1 MSLVVILQ
9 KSYFSLLVVP
19 IVTFRADVMFINI
32 TKSKSRYYNGPV
44 QKGPTISIIKKASRY
59 YNGPVLQMPITL
71 NTYYYNNLLI
81 QSAKE

>member
-44 QKGPTISIIKKASRY
+44 QKGPTISIITKHPDTTMARY
-59 YNGPVLQMPITL
+59 YKC
-71 NTYYYNNLLI
+71 LLL
-81 QSAKE
+81 

>member
-44 QKGPTISIIKKASRY
+44 QKGPTISIIPLLQWPGITNDY
-59 YNGPVLQMPITL
+59 YFKYLLLQ
-71 NTYYYNNLLI
+71 
-81 QSAKE
+81 

>member
-19 IVTFRADVMFINI
+19 MVTYRADVMFINI
-32 TKSKSRYYNGPV
+32 TKSRYYNGPV
-44 QKGPTISIIKKASRY
+44 QKGPTISIIKKASSY
-59 YNGPVLQMPITL
+59 FNGPVLQMPITL
-71 NTYYYNNLLI
+71 NTYYYNNPLL